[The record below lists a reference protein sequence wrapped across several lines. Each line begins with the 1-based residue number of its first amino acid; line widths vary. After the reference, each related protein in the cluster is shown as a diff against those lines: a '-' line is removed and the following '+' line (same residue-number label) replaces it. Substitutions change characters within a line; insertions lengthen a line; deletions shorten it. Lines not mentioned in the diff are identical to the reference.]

1 MISMI
6 KAMLFWDEDY
16 MNKDLNF
23 QLKSKWQIIVSWS
36 FLYLFFILLTVFT
49 LFGRTLYFDNL
60 IMKMLS
66 FPNTYFLKLFF
77 VGISQLSL
85 YMAIIFPPIIVFWY
99 ILRNNKRKGHFIL
112 VVMVGSV
119 LIWEFFNI
127 LISWPR
133 PQTSIALTQSYSYPS
148 GHVLVGVCFYLSLAI
163 TISDSMDNRNKRIIA
178 WAIPIIIIAM
188 ISVSRM
194 YLRAHYPTDVIAG
207 IVIGILW
214 LLTVVIYFDK
224 IEVLLNRIERTLG
237 LDRIN
242 KYLNSIHYTD
252 QTWD

>member
-1 MISMI
+1 
-6 KAMLFWDEDY
+6 
-16 MNKDLNF
+16 
-23 QLKSKWQIIVSWS
+23 
-36 FLYLFFILLTVFT
+36 
-49 LFGRTLYFDNL
+49 
-60 IMKMLS
+60 
-66 FPNTYFLKLFF
+66 
-77 VGISQLSL
+77 
-85 YMAIIFPPIIVFWY
+85 
-99 ILRNNKRKGHFIL
+99 
-112 VVMVGSV
+112 
-119 LIWEFFNI
+119 
-127 LISWPR
+127 
-133 PQTSIALTQSYSYPS
+133 
-148 GHVLVGVCFYLSLAI
+148 
-163 TISDSMDNRNKRIIA
+163 MDNRNKRIIA

>member
-1 MISMI
+1 M
-6 KAMLFWDEDY
+6 
-16 MNKDLNF
+16 
-23 QLKSKWQIIVSWS
+23 
-36 FLYLFFILLTVFT
+36 
-49 LFGRTLYFDNL
+49 LYFDNL
-60 IMKMLS
+60 VMEMLS
-66 FPNTYFLKLFF
+66 FSKTPILNLFF
-77 VGISQLSL
+77 VGVSQLSL
-85 YMAIIFPPIIVFWY
+85 YIAIVFSPVIVIWY
-99 ILRNNKRKGHFIL
+99 VLRNNKKKGHFIL
-112 VVMVGSV
+112 IVMVGSV

-214 LLTVVIYFDK
+214 LLTVVLYFDK